1 MSESRTGGLGC
12 WPATSGR
19 AVPVSDAS
27 ASVVVSVT
35 GEVLAPPWGRGL
47 AVAES
52 RAPEHAAE
60 ITATNASVRT
70 FCKCMVSIVWTGVV
84 WNLITGARQIVTRW
98 SVYIWAT
105 MRRLSLLSLT
115 FIGACALPPPPPPL
129 AEFLVS
135 AGDQTY
141 WVQSNHL
148 GLKIRGSPL
157 ILARTGGRYY
167 ELYVAEVDRSF
178 PRALFAAERVF
189 RRELATGDSA
199 VIFEDS
205 AILAMAADY
214 RRRHPNQMPLGPT
227 DEPDEEVEIAAVGE

>member
-1 MSESRTGGLGC
+1 MSGMS
-12 WPATSGR
+12 
-19 AVPVSDAS
+19 
-27 ASVVVSVT
+27 
-35 GEVLAPPWGRGL
+35 
-47 AVAES
+47 
-52 RAPEHAAE
+52 
-60 ITATNASVRT
+60 
-70 FCKCMVSIVWTGVV
+70 FCKCMVSIVWTGVE
-84 WNLITGARQIVTRW
+84 WNLITRLQQIVTHW

-105 MRRLSLLSLT
+105 MLSLSLLSLA

-167 ELYVAEVDRSF
+167 ELYVAEVDRSY

-189 RRELATGDSA
+189 RREIATGDSA

-205 AILAMAADY
+205 AVIRLASAYKRRPQAASPGTPRGAPADS
-214 RRRHPNQMPLGPT
+214 
-227 DEPDEEVEIAAVGE
+227 V